1 MSQNISNM
9 LFHESIPR
17 RAAVLALAL
26 GLALLSILTLPG
38 QAHASEEALITMD
51 ARGVIYTLQPKTGRL
66 ECAWQDTTRTVL
78 ATGLPAEAS
87 AIAVDLQR
95 TVYVGTATGSIW
107 AVSAHGVTRRITTE
121 AGPISDMIT
130 DRDGNLIL
138 ARPTGAIHT
147 ISRARLLPITR
158 KH

>member
-9 LFHESIPR
+9 PFHESIR
-17 RAAVLALAL
+17 RHAAVLTCALVLTVGA
-26 GLALLSILTLPG
+26 ILTLPG
-38 QAHASEEALITMD
+38 QARAGEETLVAMD

-66 ECAWQDTTRTVL
+66 ECAWQDATRTVL
-78 ATGLPAEAS
+78 ATGLPAEAN
-87 AIAVDLQR
+87 AIAVDAQR

-107 AVSAHGVTRRITTE
+107 AVSARGTTRRITTT
-121 AGPISDMIT
+121 AGPISDMLT

-147 ISRARLLPITR
+147 ISRASMLPITR
-158 KH
+158 NH